1 MLPAAPTNQKSEDYL
16 FHPLSS
22 GQDLY
27 WDEVYYQSGQ
37 WDSWDAGCQRLYSGY
52 TYSNYYGSNWWINI
66 GYWYTDETINDP
78 SLGCSWWGE
87 APLDWGMRGQGLA
100 STSRSRDGREACLG

>member
-1 MLPAAPTNQKSEDYL
+1 MPAHAESGSRRVLPAAPTNQKSEDYL
-16 FHPLSS
+16 FHPLNS

-37 WDSWDAGCQRLYSGY
+37 WYSWDAGCQRLYSGY

-87 APLDWGMRGQGLA
+87 EYTGSMIL
-100 STSRSRDGREACLG
+100 